1 MLLANGFF
9 MALKPEQVQELKALV
24 DQRRAALA
32 REFGDD
38 LQRVREDRLDNVVGA
53 VPDPGDESVQSLI
66 QDLDQADASRDL
78 SELRTLEAARA
89 RIDDGSYGICINCG
103 QDIGFERLRANPGA
117 ERCIRCQTQFEKNH
131 GGPGRTTL

>member
-1 MLLANGFF
+1 
-9 MALKPEQVQELKALV
+9 MALTPQQMQQLRSVV
-24 DQRRAALA
+24 DTRRTALA
-32 REFGDD
+32 RELGED
-38 LQRVREDRLDNVVGA
+38 LDRVREDRLENVVGA

-66 QDLDQADASRDL
+66 QDLDQANASRDL

-117 ERCIRCQTQFEKNH
+117 ERCIRCQTLFEKTH
-131 GGPGRTTL
+131 ASPGGSTL